1 MDRDGITPDD
11 ARDALARVL
20 GSSEFAQAARLSAFL
35 RYVVT
40 EAVEGRGAA
49 IKGYAIAV
57 DVFGRSAD
65 FDQSADPIVRVEA
78 SRLRRALA
86 QYYQHSGAED
96 PVWIELPRGGYA
108 PAFVRQPG
116 DDPTPAPPPPPL
128 SSAAGT
134 EGDPPP
140 LPAMVPLPG
149 VRRFRALV
157 SIGLA
162 IALAA
167 LAFLV
172 WNAIQRPGPATVG
185 ALPPSQLDDPQ
196 HRPTVAVALIDDLGT
211 SGDDAQ
217 IARGLTTEI
226 VAALARFREITVFT
240 LDASVTRPS
249 QGYLLTGGMRRS
261 GNELRLTMQL
271 VDAVSGRA
279 LWSETYER
287 VFTERT
293 LATTQD
299 DIAGRVATA
308 VAQPYGVVYEHELDL
323 AGQRPPAMDGYGCVM
338 RAYEYWRKLN
348 APDHAVVRSCLEAT
362 VAREAGYAAAWYA
375 LTFFYLDEYRYG
387 YNVRPGYDPIDRA
400 LQAAQRAVSLAATDA
415 RAYEALYAAYFFRGD
430 VEGFKRA
437 GADALR
443 LNPYNP
449 EIMAD
454 FGNRLALSG
463 AWDEGLALVRK
474 AMALN
479 PGHPG
484 WYYIP
489 LLLDSYRRGKYQGAL
504 SFAERMGMPDFYRT
518 WVMIA
523 MTLGQMGDTERA
535 TQALARLNA
544 LKPDFAGKARDEMR
558 RWGFR
563 DDLIRI
569 SIEGLAKAGLVMPG
583 ED

>member
-1 MDRDGITPDD
+1 MDRDGITPED

-20 GSSEFAQAARLSAFL
+20 DSPEFAQATRLSAFL

-40 EAVEGRGAA
+40 EAIEGRGAA
-49 IKGYAIAV
+49 VKGYAIAV
-57 DVFGRSAD
+57 DVFGRPAD
-65 FDQSADPIVRVEA
+65 FDQNADPIVRVEA

-86 QYYQHSGAED
+86 QYYQHSGAGD

-108 PAFVRQPG
+108 PAFTRRAVPEPPSEPAAPQPAVEAEG
-116 DDPTPAPPPPPL
+116 EPAPGPSL
-128 SSAAGT
+128 
-134 EGDPPP
+134 
-140 LPAMVPLPG
+140 VPLPG
-149 VRRFRALV
+149 LRRFRALV
-157 SIGLA
+157 TSGLV

-172 WNAIQRPGPATVG
+172 WNAIDRRGQPTADVR
-185 ALPPSQLDDPQ
+185 LPSQLDDPQ
-196 HRPTVAVALIDDLGT
+196 HRPTIAVALIEDLGAA
-211 SGDDAQ
+211 GDDAML
-217 IARGLTTEI
+217 ARALTTGI
-226 VAALARFREITVFT
+226 VAALARFREVTVFT
-240 LDASVTRPS
+240 LDASVTRPT

-271 VDAVSGRA
+271 VDSASGRA
-279 LWSETYER
+279 LWSEAYER
-287 VFTERT
+287 VFTAKT
-293 LATTQD
+293 LLEMQD
-299 DIAGRVATA
+299 DVAGRIATA
-308 VAQPYGVVYEHELDL
+308 VAQPYGAVYEHELDL

-338 RAYEYWRKLN
+338 RAYEYWRNLN
-348 APDHAVVRSCLEAT
+348 AADHAKVRDCLEAT

-387 YNVRPGYDPIDRA
+387 YNVRAGYDPIDRA

-430 VEGFKRA
+430 LEGFKRA

-449 EIMAD
+449 EILAD

-463 AWDEGLALVRK
+463 AWDEGLGLVRK
-474 AMALN
+474 AMTMN

-489 LLLDSYRRGKYQGAL
+489 LLLDSYRRGKYQEAL
-504 SFAERMGMPDFYRT
+504 SFSERMGMPEFYRT
-518 WVMIA
+518 WVMVA
-523 MTLGQMGDTERA
+523 MTLGQMGDAQRA
-535 TQALARLNA
+535 AQALARLNA

-563 DDLIRI
+563 DDLVRI
-569 SIEGLAKAGLVMPG
+569 SIEGLVKAGLVIPA
-583 ED
+583 EN